1 ESNQGY
7 REPAGNETAFIF
19 ADPNLLCG
27 DLIDVAGG
35 MDFDRDWREKW
46 RRMKQTEK
54 KELLNEAASTRL
66 SGGGAVR
73 GLMEVIPDEG
83 SLYVGNSMAVRDL
96 VTFFMTTSKDLT
108 ILANRGANG
117 IDGMVSSGLGAAA
130 SGQPVTLLLGDLSFF
145 HDSNGL
151 LAAKHYD

>member
-1 ESNQGY
+1 
-7 REPAGNETAFIF
+7 AW
-19 ADPNLLCG
+19 L
-27 DLIDVAGG
+27 
-35 MDFDRDWREKW
+35 EKW
-46 RRMKQTEK
+46 RTMNQTEK
-54 KELLNEAASTRL
+54 KELLKNAATAGL
-66 SGGGAVR
+66 TEGGAVR
-73 GLMEVIPDEG
+73 GLMKVIHDES

-96 VTFFMTTSKDLT
+96 DTCFMTTSKDLT

-151 LAAKHYD
+151 LAAKHYDLNMTILLINN